1 LSHTETAVSTT
12 EDRTLPAVIYGLYL
26 LGLVNGLTILV
37 GLVLAYANRD
47 NAGPKMAT
55 HHRFLINTFWIGL
68 VAAVVLGAMTL
79 IGVVL
84 SIVLIG
90 IPILLLA
97 GLLWCAL
104 GVWFFVRCVVGLI
117 HLSNGEAYPRPDA
130 WLV

>member
-1 LSHTETAVSTT
+1 MSHTETAVSTT

-47 NAGPKMAT
+47 RAGRNMAT

-79 IGVVL
+79 IGAVL

-104 GVWFFVRCVVGLI
+104 GVWFFVRCVAGLI
-117 HLSNGEAYPRPDA
+117 QLSNGAAYPRPDT

>member
-1 LSHTETAVSTT
+1 MSHTETAVSTT

-55 HHRFLINTFWIGL
+55 HHRFLISTFWIGL

-79 IGVVL
+79 IGAVL

-97 GLLWCAL
+97 GLLWCVL
-104 GVWFFVRCVVGLI
+104 GVWFAVRCVVGLI
-117 HLSNGEAYPRPDA
+117 HLSNGDAYPRPEA
-130 WLV
+130 LLA

>member
-1 LSHTETAVSTT
+1 MSHTETAVSTT

-47 NAGPKMAT
+47 RAGPNMAT
-55 HHRFLINTFWIGL
+55 HHRFLIMTFWIGL
-68 VAAVVLGAMTL
+68 VAALVLGAMTL

-104 GVWFFVRCVVGLI
+104 VVWFFVRCVAGLI
-117 HLSNGEAYPRPDA
+117 HLSNGAAYPRPDA
-130 WLV
+130 WLI